1 MRELNKDQLNTV
13 LSIINKELRE
23 NKNSTHS
30 KNLKELNVVNS
41 LRAIN
46 TTNTFKEY
54 IDTLAKDRHIRI
66 SNKQAE
72 ILAENIMNH
81 YDFTDFNNH
90 ITGQIKLIK
99 KLTK

>member
-1 MRELNKDQLNTV
+1 MRELTKDQLNTV

-41 LRAIN
+41 LRSIN

-54 IDTLAKDRHIRI
+54 INRLAIDRNIKI
-66 SNKQAE
+66 TNKQTE
-72 ILAENIMNH
+72 IIAENIMNSPILL
-81 YDFTDFNNH
+81 DVNNK
-90 ITGQIKLIK
+90 IYEQIY
-99 KLTK
+99 LTKK